1 MRGWTIAW
9 VLAGLLL
16 SNVACNGGGG
26 GKDPLGKEQV
36 ILDGKDGQG
45 VVKRFSGI
53 SKQDEALAEGT
64 GTIIFDVQHVDRLV
78 NKEVTLEVFA
88 AGKTTEPLGTVKGNE
103 SFVVEMPE
111 ETSETMLDVHMV
123 YAHSEITSHEGVMKG
138 VVAHVGR
145 NAKYKVKLEAPV
157 GFLDIK
163 FLNDGVDV
171 GAKVTCDLFAAVEG
185 GGERGEPM
193 VTGFNFE
200 EMLAVPAGKYDVRAQ
215 YQETETVRQDAW
227 VEGLEVAGGM
237 ARLAHEY
244 DFAVTLHGFI
254 LHVKNFGEDVSA
266 QSMVYFYAPGAN
278 TEFAVAQDQ
287 GQAGQR
293 LVIKPGTYDVR
304 AVYQPGPEKT
314 TWGDKVL
321 HDVEIGFEAEEED
334 AEGEE
339 GDEDAAAEGEGDAAP
354 AVGEGDAAPAEG
366 EGDAAPAEG
375 EGDAAPAEGE
385 GDVAPA
391 EGEGD
396 AAPAEGETVKKSAPT
411 LIEMEVDVEKPLGTI
426 VIKALYGGADV
437 SEKAILRALFA
448 GADKS
453 AASAV
458 LAVTG
463 LSTHV
468 IPAGEYDIG
477 ITYEE
482 ADLQGAEWFDGVL
495 FEHGTVWEQEV
506 DLAAK

>member
-26 GKDPLGKEQV
+26 GKDPLGKDQV
-36 ILDGKDGQG
+36 ILDGKDGKG
-45 VVKRFSGI
+45 VVKRFSGV
-53 SKQDEALAEGT
+53 SKPDEALAEGT
-64 GTIIFDVQHVDRLV
+64 GTVIFDVQHIDRLV
-78 NKEVTLEVFA
+78 NKEVTLEVFP
-88 AGKTTEPLGTVKGNE
+88 AGKTTEPLGQVKGNE
-103 SFVVEMPE
+103 SFVVEMPG
-111 ETSETMLDVHMV
+111 ETTELKLDVHMV
-123 YAHSEITSHEGVMKG
+123 YAHSEITRHEGIMKG

-171 GAKVTCDLFAAVEG
+171 GGKVTCDLFAAVEG

-193 VTGFNFE
+193 VTGFDFE
-200 EMLAVPAGKYDVRAQ
+200 EMLAVPAGEYDVRAQ
-215 YQETETVRQDAW
+215 YQETETIRQDAW

-237 ARLAHEY
+237 ARLAREY

-266 QSMVYFYAPGAN
+266 KSTVYFYAPGAN

-287 GQAGQR
+287 GPAGER

-321 HDVEIGFEAEEED
+321 HEVEIGFEAEEEV

-339 GDEDAAAEGEGDAAP
+339 GGEDAAAEGE
-354 AVGEGDAAPAEG
+354 EGDAAPAEG
-366 EGDAAPAEG
+366 RSDAPQAAPAEG
-375 EGDAAPAEGE
+375 EGAPAEGE
-385 GDVAPA
+385 GAPA
-391 EGEGD
+391 EGD
-396 AAPAEGETVKKSAPT
+396 ADAEASPVKEPAPT

-426 VIKALYGGADV
+426 VIKALYGGVDV

-468 IPAGEYDIG
+468 IPAGDYDIG

-482 ADLQGAEWFDGVL
+482 SDLQGAVWFDGVH